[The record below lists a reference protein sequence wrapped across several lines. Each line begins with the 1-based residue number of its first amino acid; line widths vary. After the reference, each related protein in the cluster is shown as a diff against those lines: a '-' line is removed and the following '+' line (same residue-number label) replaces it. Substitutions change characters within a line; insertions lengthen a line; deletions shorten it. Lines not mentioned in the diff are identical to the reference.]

1 MIRPSSAALVVVLTT
16 TLTAHADLVEDPC
29 ACSAAKPGFFRRD
42 KLTGDWDDHRDNLEK
57 KGVTIQATYSIEGFA
72 APNLPKTFIEG
83 GLFVASL
90 DLELGKLMRGKPES

>member
-1 MIRPSSAALVVVLTT
+1 MIRRSSGAVVLLAS
-16 TLTAHADLVEDPC
+16 LTSIAHADLVEDPC

-42 KLTGDWDDHRDNLEK
+42 KLTGDWDEHRDNLEK

-72 APNLPKTFIEG
+72 APHLPKTFIEG

-90 DLELGKLMRGKPES
+90 DIELGKLMRG